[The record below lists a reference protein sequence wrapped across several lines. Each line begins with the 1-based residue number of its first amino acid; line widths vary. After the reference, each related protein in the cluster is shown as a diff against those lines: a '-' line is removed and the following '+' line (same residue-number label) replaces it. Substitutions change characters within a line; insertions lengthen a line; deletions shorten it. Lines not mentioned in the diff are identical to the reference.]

1 MGTESVRISSGAKRF
16 GSTTAL
22 RDIDLSIEAG
32 EFLAV
37 LGRSGSGKSTLL
49 RVLAGLDTL
58 SAGEITWSSAQG
70 RPRTGVV
77 FQQPLLMPWLTVAEN
92 VAFAR
97 RFGAHRDAFSDER
110 AAHLLKRF
118 GIDSLAARYPD
129 QLSGGQ
135 AQRVAILRAVATNP
149 VLLLLDEPFSAL
161 DPATRS
167 DLQGWLADLAA
178 TLTVTVVLVTHDV
191 DEALGLA
198 DRVVLLGS
206 DGALHGQWQLGAT
219 PNPDGTEQVRREI
232 LERYH
237 HTAGSVG

>member
-1 MGTESVRISSGAKRF
+1 MGTESVRISAGAKRF
-16 GSTTAL
+16 GSVTAL
-22 RDIDLSIEAG
+22 RDIDLGIEEG

-58 SAGEITWSSAQG
+58 SAGDITWSTAGG

-77 FQQPLLMPWLTVAEN
+77 FQQPLLMPWLTAAEN

-97 RFGAHRDAFSDER
+97 RFAAHRDAFDDTH
-110 AAHLLKRF
+110 AAGLLQRF
-118 GIDSLAARYPD
+118 GIDSLADRYPD

-167 DLQGWLADLAA
+167 DLQRWLADLAD
-178 TLTVTVVLVTHDV
+178 TLTITVVLVTHDV

-206 DGALHGQWQLGAT
+206 DGTLLGQWQLGET
-219 PNPDGTEQVRREI
+219 PSADETADARHEI
-232 LERYH
+232 LDRYH
-237 HTAGSVG
+237 QTAGTAR

>member
-1 MGTESVRISSGAKRF
+1 MGTESVRIRAGVKRF
-16 GSTTAL
+16 GAAVAL
-22 RDIDLSIEAG
+22 RDIDLSIEEG

-58 SAGEITWSSAQG
+58 SAGDITWSTDGG

-92 VAFAR
+92 VAFAK
-97 RFGAHRDAFSDER
+97 RFAAHRDAFDDEHVAR
-110 AAHLLKRF
+110 LLERF
-118 GIDSLAARYPD
+118 GIDSLASRYPD

-161 DPATRS
+161 DPATRD
-167 DLQGWLADLAA
+167 DLQRWLADLAA

-206 DGALHGQWQLGAT
+206 DGAAHGQWHLSGAT
-219 PNPDGTEQVRREI
+219 PDATAGVRREI
-232 LERYH
+232 LDRYRQ
-237 HTAGSVG
+237 TAEALR

>member
-1 MGTESVRISSGAKRF
+1 VGTESVRISAGTKRF
-16 GSTTAL
+16 GSATAL

-58 SAGEITWSSAQG
+58 SSGEIAWSGAEG

-92 VAFAR
+92 VAFAG
-97 RFGAHRDAFSDER
+97 RFAAHRDAFDDKH
-110 AAHLLKRF
+110 AAGLLQRF

-161 DPATRS
+161 DPATKS
-167 DLQGWLADLAA
+167 DLQRWLADLAA
-178 TLTVTVVLVTHDV
+178 TLTITVVLVTHDV

-206 DGALHGQWQLGAT
+206 DGALHGQWQLAGT
-219 PNPDGTEQVRREI
+219 PNADGTAALRREI
-232 LERYH
+232 LDHYH
-237 HTAGSVG
+237 QTAGSLR

>member
-1 MGTESVRISSGAKRF
+1 MGTESVRISAGAKRF
-16 GSTTAL
+16 GATTAL
-22 RDIDLSIEAG
+22 RDIDLSIEEG

-58 SAGEITWSSAQG
+58 SAGDITWSSAGG

-97 RFGAHRDAFSDER
+97 RFAAHRDAFNDEHV
-110 AAHLLKRF
+110 AQLLQRF
-118 GIDSLAARYPD
+118 GIDSLASRYPD

-161 DPATRS
+161 DPATRA
-167 DLQGWLADLAA
+167 DLQRWLADLAA
-178 TLTVTVVLVTHDV
+178 TLTITVVLVTHDV
-191 DEALGLA
+191 DEALELA

-206 DGALHGQWQLGAT
+206 DGTLHGQWHLGGA
-219 PNPDGTEQVRREI
+219 NPEGTAEVRREI
-232 LERYH
+232 LDRYQQ
-237 HTAGSVG
+237 TAELLR

>member
-1 MGTESVRISSGAKRF
+1 MGTESVRISAGAKRF
-16 GSTTAL
+16 GVSTAL
-22 RDIDLSIEAG
+22 RDIDLSIEEG

-58 SAGEITWSSAQG
+58 SSGDITWSGAGS

-92 VAFAR
+92 VAFAG
-97 RFGAHRDAFSDER
+97 RFAAHRDAFNDEHV
-110 AAHLLKRF
+110 AQLLERF
-118 GIDSLAARYPD
+118 GIDSLAPRYPD

-161 DPATRS
+161 DPATRG
-167 DLQGWLADLAA
+167 DLQRWLADLAA
-178 TLTVTVVLVTHDV
+178 TLTTTVVLVTHDV

-206 DGALHGQWQLGAT
+206 DGALHGRWHLGEA
-219 PNPDGTEQVRREI
+219 DSAGTSGVRREI
-232 LERYH
+232 LDRYQQ
-237 HTAGSVG
+237 TAEPVR

>member
-1 MGTESVRISSGAKRF
+1 VGTESVRISAGAKRF
-16 GSTTAL
+16 GTTTAL
-22 RDIDLSIEAG
+22 RDIDLSIADG

-58 SAGEITWSSAQG
+58 SAGDVTWSTAGG

-97 RFGAHRDAFSDER
+97 RFAAHRDAFNDEHV
-110 AAHLLKRF
+110 AQLLERF
-118 GIDSLAARYPD
+118 GIDALASRYPD

-161 DPATRS
+161 DPATRG
-167 DLQGWLADLAA
+167 DLQRWLADLAA
-178 TLTVTVVLVTHDV
+178 TLTITVVLVTHDV

-198 DRVVLLGS
+198 DRVVLLGT
-206 DGALHGQWQLGAT
+206 DGTLHGHWQLGGAST
-219 PNPDGTEQVRREI
+219 EGTTGVRREI
-232 LERYH
+232 LDRYQQ
-237 HTAGSVG
+237 TAELFR